1 MIKIIEIFFIL
12 LVLAI
17 LITGCDTNE
26 NNATESKETSGWK
39 QVINLAGEW
48 KFSVGDNPKWSA
60 TNTYD
65 GNWEKILVPSSW
77 ENQGF
82 HGYDGYAWY
91 RKTFGL
97 PYDSKD
103 NFLYIFL
110 GYVDD
115 VDQVFIN
122 GQLVGFS
129 GSFPPDYSTAYDKFR
144 RYPIP
149 KNILKFGQL
158 NTIAVRVYD
167 DQLEGGITSGD
178 VGIYT
183 QGKVFKNSVELVG
196 TWKFNTG
203 DSLLWK
209 EGNYNDSSW
218 SNIIVPGYWEPQGHP
233 DYDGFAWYRKTVFVP
248 DNFKNEKLILVLGK
262 IDDLDEVYINGKLV
276 GSTGNMNNL
285 QDLGE
290 NYLKLR
296 GYYLSNDVLQY
307 GAKNVIAVRVYDGF
321 RDGGIYEGP
330 AAIVPMNDFTEY
342 WNSIRRNQ

>member
-1 MIKIIEIFFIL
+1 MLKIIEIFFVL
-12 LVLAI
+12 LMLAVLI
-17 LITGCDTNE
+17 NGCDTNE
-26 NNATESKETSGWK
+26 NSAIESKETSGWK
-39 QVINLAGEW
+39 QVVNLAGGW

-60 TNTYD
+60 ANMYD
-65 GNWEKILVPSSW
+65 GNWENILVPSSW

-91 RKTFGL
+91 RKTFKL

-103 NFLYIFL
+103 NSLYIFL

-183 QGKVFKNSVELVG
+183 EGKVFKNGVELVG

-218 SNIIVPGYWEPQGHP
+218 SNIIVPGFWETQGHP

-248 DNFKNEKLILVLGK
+248 DNFKNERLILVLGK
-262 IDDLDEVYINGKLV
+262 IDDLDEAYINGKLV
-276 GSTGNMNNL
+276 GSTGEMNNL
-285 QDLGE
+285 HNLGE

-296 GYYLSNDVLQY
+296 GYYLSNDVVKY
-307 GAKNVIAVRVYDGF
+307 GAKNIIAVRVYDGF

-330 AAIVPMNDFTEY
+330 AAIVPMKEFTEY
-342 WNSIRRNQ
+342 WNSIRHNN